1 MHPLSRPALAVGA
14 VAIVL
19 ALSACGSTAGY
30 SPTNSPA
37 PSRTDSA
44 EATSYPYTI
53 ENCGVRQ
60 SFDQAPSRVVILN
73 GQSIAEVQSV
83 IALGLDKAVLA
94 NAQRYGVYD
103 EPGMAE
109 KINALP
115 SANGTTPAGKDI
127 PAETLLSL
135 KPDLVLAN
143 SSAAFDAG
151 KGMATREQL
160 AAIGAKTLVNPAQC
174 ALGKPDATPNEKE
187 DLAKAS
193 WTSAKDYYMLLG
205 HVFDVKAKAV
215 ELSDA
220 IDRRVTTV
228 QEAVQKEA
236 SSKPGNNDKPQAL
249 IAFPGMSMMN
259 SSGLPAIMTGT
270 SYDALL
276 EAAGTSNAFSGKDRT
291 FTRSLS
297 AEQLAAAKVEVLVLG
312 GFNAAEDLDA
322 EAAKLFAAYPQ
333 WEASKNKRYVTLA
346 DSAYLGPQNAIAIE
360 KIAKVAHPDAF
371 N

>member
-1 MHPLSRPALAVGA
+1 MHPLSRSAVAVGA
-14 VAIVL
+14 VAALL
-19 ALSACGSTAGY
+19 ALTACGSTAGF

-37 PSRTDSA
+37 PPSETA
-44 EATSYPYTI
+44 KATSYPYTI
-53 ENCGVRQ
+53 ENCGLNQ
-60 SFDQAPSRVVILN
+60 TFDEAPSRVVILN

-83 IALGLDKAVLA
+83 IALGLDKTVLA

-115 SANGTTPAGKDI
+115 SVNGTAPTGKDI

-174 ALGKPDATPNEKE
+174 ALGKPDATATEK
-187 DLAKAS
+187 DRLAKAS
-193 WTSAKDYYMLLG
+193 WASAKAYYSLLG
-205 HVFDVKAKAV
+205 HVFDVEAKAMQ
-215 ELSDA
+215 LSEQ
-220 IDRRVTTV
+220 IDQRVQKV

-249 IAFPGMSMMN
+249 IAFPGMSMM
-259 SSGLPAIMTGT
+259 SSAGLPAIMTGS
-270 SYDALL
+270 SYDSLL

-297 AEQLAAAKVEVLVLG
+297 AEQLAAANVDVLIVG

-322 EAAKLFAAYPQ
+322 QAQKLFAAYPQ
-333 WEASKNKRYVTLA
+333 WTASKEKRYAKLA
-346 DSAYLGPQNAIAIE
+346 DSAYLGPQNATAIE

>member
-1 MHPLSRPALAVGA
+1 MHPLSRSAIAVGA
-14 VAIVL
+14 IATLLAVA
-19 ALSACGSTAGY
+19 ACGSTAGY
-30 SPTNSPA
+30 SPGNSPA
-37 PSRTDSA
+37 PPTESA
-44 EATSYPYTI
+44 KATSYPYTV
-53 ENCGVRQ
+53 ENCGLSQ
-60 SFDQAPSRVVILN
+60 TFDQAPSRVVILN

-83 IALGLDKAVLA
+83 IALGLDKTVIA

-115 SANGTTPAGKDI
+115 SANGNTPTGKDI

-174 ALGKPDATPNEKE
+174 ALGKTDATDAEKQ
-187 DLAKAS
+187 DLAQAS
-193 WTSAKDYYMLLG
+193 WTSAKAYYALLG
-205 HVFDVKAKAV
+205 HVFDVEAKAL
-215 ELSDA
+215 ELSDQ
-220 IDRRVTTV
+220 IDQRVQKV
-228 QEAVQKEA
+228 QAAVQKEA
-236 SSKPGNNDKPQAL
+236 ATKPGNNDKPQVL
-249 IAFPGMSMMN
+249 IAVPGMSMMN
-259 SSGLPAIMTGT
+259 SSGLPAVLTGS
-270 SYDALL
+270 SYDSLL

-297 AEQLAAAKVEVLVLG
+297 AEQLAAANVEVLVLG
-312 GFNAAEDLDA
+312 GFSAGEDLAA
-322 EAAKLFAAYPQ
+322 EAAKIFAAYPQ
-333 WEASKNKRYVTLA
+333 WSAAKNKRYVTLA